1 MNVIHILGHNSNWSI
16 ETYLQQNVGDY
27 FLIAAYNHGVD
38 FITKASFQKI
48 LDISMIDL
56 QFYGK
61 KKSKGKGKLE
71 EFSFHPANDK
81 SDDAT
86 SVYFENCIKNS
97 ITFQI
102 ESGFKNII
110 IPHFYAKDSVR
121 DIIAMIRSL
130 NKYVKRLPHDNK
142 YFMTLPFAN
151 HIILDSNKVEEI
163 LFECTEMNISFD
175 GYFVVCENMP
185 EFKKKVTTD
194 IDVLKNISRVLRTLK
209 SQHFETIYAYANWD
223 AILFLALTDIDFI
236 TIGTYENLRNFDIK
250 RYIEPDSGGA
260 SKGYY
265 FSEKLLNMIKA
276 DDITL
281 LRKTGNLDMIRNEKN
296 IFSDVILKPGYD
308 WNIHKPDVNKNYL
321 LAITRLLKT
330 ISGISDIAERKRFVK
345 HMIDNAI
352 DLYDTLEDRG
362 TFLNKESGNY
372 HLNVWKS
379 FLSIE

>member
-1 MNVIHILGHNSNWSI
+1 MNVTHILGHNSNWSI

-27 FLIAAYNHGVD
+27 FLIAAYNHGAE
-38 FITKASFQKI
+38 FKAKTSFQKI

-61 KKSKGKGKLE
+61 KKSKGKLA
-71 EFSFHPANDK
+71 EFPFHPANDE
-81 SDDAT
+81 SDEAT

-97 ITFQI
+97 IKYQLV
-102 ESGFKNII
+102 SGFRNII

-121 DIIAMIRSL
+121 DIVAMIRSI
-130 NKYVKRLPHDNK
+130 NKYVKGLPHEDNK

-151 HIILDSNKVEEI
+151 HIISDSIKVQEI
-163 LFECTEMNISFD
+163 LFECTDMNIIFD

-185 EFKKKVTTD
+185 EFRKKVTTD
-194 IDVLKNISRVLRTLK
+194 LDVLKNIATVLRTLK
-209 SQHFETIYAYANWD
+209 HQDFETIYAYANWD
-223 AILFLALTDIDFI
+223 AILFLALTDIDYI

-250 RYIEPDSGGA
+250 RYVEPDSGGA

-265 FSEKLLNMIKA
+265 FSEKLLNMVKA

-281 LRKTGNLDMIRNEKN
+281 LRKTGNLDLVRNERN
-296 IFSDVILKPGYD
+296 IFSDIILKAGYE

-321 LAITRLLKT
+321 LSIARLLHT
-330 ISGISDIAERKRFVK
+330 ISGISDITTRKNYTKKLV
-345 HMIDNAI
+345 DNAI

-379 FLSIE
+379 FLSIV

>member
-1 MNVIHILGHNSNWSI
+1 MKVTHILGHNSNWSI
-16 ETYLQQNVGDY
+16 DTYLQQSIGDY

-38 FITKASFQKI
+38 FKTKASFQKI
-48 LDISMIDL
+48 LDVSMIDL

-61 KKSKGKGKLE
+61 KKSKGKLA
-71 EFSFHPANDK
+71 EFSFHPANNG
-81 SDDAT
+81 SDEAT

-97 ITFQI
+97 IMFQL
-102 ESGFKNII
+102 EAGFKNII

-121 DIIAMIRSL
+121 DIIALIRSI
-130 NKYVKRLPHDNK
+130 NKYVKGLPHGNNK

-151 HIILDSNKVEEI
+151 HIIIDSNKVQEI
-163 LFECTEMNISFD
+163 LFECTEMSISFD

-185 EFKKKVTTD
+185 EFRKKVTTD
-194 IDVLKNISRVLRTLK
+194 IDILKNIATVLRTLK
-209 SQHFETIYAYANWD
+209 YQDFETIYGYANWD
-223 AILFLALTDIDFI
+223 AILVLALTDIDYI

-250 RYIEPDSGGA
+250 RYVEPDSGGA

-265 FSEKLLNMIKA
+265 FSEKILNMVKA

-281 LRKTGNLDMIRNEKN
+281 LRKTQNLDLIRNEKN
-296 IFSDVILKPGYD
+296 IFSDIILKPGYE

-321 LAITRLLKT
+321 LSISRLLKT
-330 ISGISDIAERKRFVK
+330 ISGISEITLRKNFVK
-345 HMIDNAI
+345 DMIDNAI

>member
-1 MNVIHILGHNSNWSI
+1 MNVTHILGHNSNWSI

-27 FLIAAYNHGVD
+27 FLIAAYNPGVD
-38 FITKASFQKI
+38 FKTKASFQKI

-61 KKSKGKGKLE
+61 KRSKGKLA
-71 EFSFHPANDK
+71 EFPFNPANDV

-97 ITFQI
+97 ITFQLG
-102 ESGFKNII
+102 SGFKNII
-110 IPHFYAKDSVR
+110 IPHFYTKDSVR
-121 DIIAMIRSL
+121 DIIAMLRSI
-130 NKYVKRLPHDNK
+130 NKYVKGLPHDDNN

-151 HIILDSNKVEEI
+151 HIIIDSNKVQEI

-185 EFKKKVTTD
+185 EFRKKVTTD
-194 IDVLKNISRVLRTLK
+194 IDVLKNIAAVLRTLK
-209 SQHFETIYAYANWD
+209 YQGFQTIYSYANWD
-223 AILFLALTDIDFI
+223 AILFLALTDIDYV

-250 RYIEPDSGGA
+250 RFVEPDSGGA

-265 FSEKLLNMIKA
+265 FSENLLNMVKA

-281 LRKTGNLDMIRNEKN
+281 LRQTGNLDMIRNERN
-296 IFSDVILKPGYD
+296 IFSDVILKPGYN
-308 WNIHKPDVNKNYL
+308 WNIHKPDINKNYL
-321 LAITRLLKT
+321 LSITRLLKT
-330 ISGISDIAERKRFVK
+330 ISGIPDMTERKNFVK
-345 HMIDNAI
+345 DMIDNAI
-352 DLYDTLEDRG
+352 GLYDALEDRG

-372 HLNVWKS
+372 HLNVWKT